1 VVRNGSTVTVKIVKQ
16 LQLVKYLQFVG
27 GKYCMARTQI
37 TDIQNAL
44 NIIRGELDQADI
56 QARLQAL
63 ELMLAT
69 SQSVV
74 AMARKLAQPKQ
85 KAIVKPAPLPIPKP
99 KKPSPKPAPVTRPK
113 PKPSL
118 KPQKPIPPVS

>member
-1 VVRNGSTVTVKIVKQ
+1 
-16 LQLVKYLQFVG
+16 
-27 GKYCMARTQI
+27 MARTQI

-63 ELMLAT
+63 ELMLAA

-85 KAIVKPAPLPIPKP
+85 KSIVKPAPLPIP

-113 PKPSL
+113 PIPSL

>member
-1 VVRNGSTVTVKIVKQ
+1 
-16 LQLVKYLQFVG
+16 VKYLQFVG
-27 GKYCMARTQI
+27 GKYSMARTQI

-44 NIIRGELDQADI
+44 NVIRNELNQADM

-63 ELMLAT
+63 ELMLAA
-69 SQSVV
+69 SVSVV
-74 AMARKLAQPKQ
+74 AMARKLTQIKPKT
-85 KAIVKPAPLPIPKP
+85 IVKPAPLSIPKP

-118 KPQKPIPPVS
+118 KTQKPIPPVS

>member
-1 VVRNGSTVTVKIVKQ
+1 
-16 LQLVKYLQFVG
+16 
-27 GKYCMARTQI
+27 MARTQI

-56 QARLQAL
+56 HARLHAL

-69 SQSVV
+69 SVSVV

-85 KAIVKPAPLPIPKP
+85 KTIVNPAPLSIPKP
-99 KKPSPKPAPVTRPK
+99 KKPSPKPAPVKKPK